1 MLVASHLQMKAAN
14 LPYDLSKSYERWSS
28 PMSAI
33 DQMNELL
40 LRSYVSR
47 HLSGLAWRM
56 FLPGIKQ
63 CRIAQD
69 MRGDAS
75 LLSCRPGSSLPAHT
89 HEGLEAVLVLQ
100 GGFSDAI
107 GHYGP
112 GDIAVSDGTIDH
124 RPVADRLTECII
136 FVVLEAPVK
145 LTGHS
150 AASSRGC
157 TAAIVGF
164 SAGSQH
170 GPPHCANV
178 YRERP
183 ICQRTI
189 T

>member
-1 MLVASHLQMKAAN
+1 MGRPERQRSNSGGIERRVGAPLAAYAAGTLWEPFAVLVASHLQMKAAN

-75 LLSCRPGSSLPAHT
+75 
-89 HEGLEAVLVLQ
+89 
-100 GGFSDAI
+100 F
-107 GHYGP
+107 
-112 GDIAVSDGTIDH
+112 
-124 RPVADRLTECII
+124 
-136 FVVLEAPVK
+136 
-145 LTGHS
+145 
-150 AASSRGC
+150 
-157 TAAIVGF
+157 
-164 SAGSQH
+164 
-170 GPPHCANV
+170 
-178 YRERP
+178 
-183 ICQRTI
+183 
-189 T
+189 